1 MTLKEYLGID
11 DNQFTI
17 SNEYLFIHHKDGEE
31 FVMNLKTKKSFK
43 NHNIEDTSKSLAN
56 LFNIPIT
63 NDHFNA
69 LTHNNLTIY
78 KEIYKHIPNNGIFYK
93 GSEHSL
99 HYHFQIQPYTDR
111 LGNQLDNITT
121 PKNFNYKINKKETLN
136 NNLTPTGYIE
146 NVWNS
151 GFNSNLVYA
160 PYLTATQMPNT
171 TQTIEFTLDSLPP
184 FIRPA
189 ANTIPNEKVIRIE
202 IPKIDTGS

>member
-31 FVMNLKTKKSFK
+31 FVMNLKTKKSLN

-56 LFNIPIT
+56 LFNIPIKH
-63 NDHFNA
+63 DHFNA
-69 LTHNNLTIY
+69 LTHNNLTIS
-78 KEIYKHIPNNGIFYK
+78 KEIYKHIPNNGIYYK

-111 LGNQLDNITT
+111 QKEMMQKWATQLGNQLDNKTLS
-121 PKNFNYKINKKETLN
+121 PRLNYKINKKETLN

-146 NVWNS
+146 NIRDS
-151 GFNSNLVYA
+151 GFNLNLVYA
-160 PYLTATQMPNT
+160 PYLTATQQP
-171 TQTIEFTLDSLPP
+171 
-184 FIRPA
+184 
-189 ANTIPNEKVIRIE
+189 
-202 IPKIDTGS
+202 